1 MKLQDSFSSSKKT
14 LGVSNNKTRIFLCGP
29 TVYDYCHI
37 GHARIFVIFDVLT
50 RFLESNNVNVRMV
63 VNVTDIDPKLYKR
76 EDQRNYGSIS
86 RIYFDEFL
94 KDLAHLGINGSVIY
108 CRTSDYVRI
117 IIALIKRLLHEKKA
131 YSINGNIYLDVSK
144 MHCFGRLSHLKREE
158 MIEMRY
164 DIDSNKRDPRDM
176 ILWNTTD
183 YYGLTYHDEMLGNG
197 VPSFHIQDT
206 AVAMHH
212 FNGVYE
218 IHGGGKDLVYPHHEL
233 QLALLQTLTKRKKS
247 VSNWVHIGFVVVD
260 GKKMSK
266 SYGNAVYMRHL
277 SKIYDANVL
286 RIYLLSRH
294 YDQSIE
300 FKLKDLIEYQK
311 LNEILVGTLSDYSS
325 TDQESAK
332 DSRIVDQFK
341 SYLADDLDT
350 PNALKLLIET
360 TKNANRRN
368 DVKTM
373 VEILGL
379 RY

>member
-1 MKLQDSFSSSKKT
+1 M
-14 LGVSNNKTRIFLCGP
+14 GISNSKTRIFLCGP

-37 GHARIFVIFDVLT
+37 GHARIFIIFDVLS
-50 RFLESNNVNVRMV
+50 RFLKSNNVKVRTV
-63 VNVTDIDPKLYKR
+63 VNVTDIDPKLY
-76 EDQRNYGSIS
+76 EGGDLGNCGSLS
-86 RIYFDEFL
+86 KIYFDEFL
-94 KDLAHLGINGSVIY
+94 KDLANLGINDSVIY

-117 IIALIKRLLHEKKA
+117 IIGLIKRLLHEKKA
-131 YSINGNIYLDVSK
+131 YSVNGNIYLDVSK
-144 MHCFGRLSHLKREE
+144 IRSFGQLSHLKKGE

-206 AVAMHH
+206 AVAMNH
-212 FNGVYE
+212 FNGAYE

-233 QLALLQTLTKRKKS
+233 QMALLQILTRRKKS
-247 VSNWVHIGFVVVD
+247 VSNWMHIGFVLVN

-266 SYGNAVYMRHL
+266 SYKNTVYLRHL
-277 SKIYDANVL
+277 SKIYDLNVL
-286 RIYLLSRH
+286 RIYLLSRQYH
-294 YDQSIE
+294 QSIE
-300 FKLKDLIEYQK
+300 FKLKDLPKYQK
-311 LNEILVGTLSDYSS
+311 LNEILAGTLFDFRS
-325 TDQESAK
+325 TDQESRK
-332 DSRIVDQFK
+332 DSRIVNQFK

-350 PNALKLLIET
+350 PNALELLMET
-360 TKNANRRN
+360 AKNDNKRN
-368 DVKTM
+368 DVRTM